1 MGDLKTAL
9 QDPTKQNV
17 SNSMNGKDNFQKVVN
32 ELHAVYVRYEL
43 HVKNYDKLDE
53 SLRKRSKWGL
63 VGETEAQSFRRT
75 LSKHKITLI
84 ITLNMTAT

>member
-1 MGDLKTAL
+1 MGDLQAAL
-9 QDPTKQNV
+9 QDPRKMQHFD
-17 SNSMNGKDNFQKVVN
+17 SMNGIDNFKKLVD
-32 ELHAVYVRYEL
+32 EFHAVYVRYEL
-43 HVKNYDKLDE
+43 HMKNYDQLGE

-75 LSKHKITLI
+75 LSEHKIMLI